1 MQKGSREE
9 KGWGVFAIL
18 CSLKGRPRGIEMV
31 VAVLKEKKKRE
42 KVRRVSVACSKEDR
56 EPRK

>member
-1 MQKGSREE
+1 
-9 KGWGVFAIL
+9 
-18 CSLKGRPRGIEMV
+18 MV
-31 VAVLKEKKKRE
+31 VAVLKEKKKKKE